1 MIASACFTTL
11 LFLLLSQDAS
21 GAPTASPTVVGR
33 SMPIRRLSPSSQN
46 LTLVAQQAK
55 DQRDIL
61 GVKYGGQ
68 LLQQRGTGYNLYHTF
83 ADRTCFNSYYG
94 TIAIGTPPVSYDV
107 ILDTGSSDLWL
118 TSSICGP
125 GCGTSPTYDPAKS
138 SSFQNLSTPFEIS
151 YGSGAVAG
159 YVAEETVQMAGF
171 EVAKQGFGV
180 VNALSSA
187 FNTNPVSG
195 IMGLAWS
202 PLSSTQQTPF
212 WQTLA
217 SGGSWD
223 SALFGVQL
231 TRYGNVSNAAQNE
244 PGGVIDLGYTNSSL
258 YTGSIEYHNLVGTPQ
273 YWEINMNTLT
283 VQGKSIDIAGIS
295 TAIIDTGTTN
305 IAGPASAV
313 ASIYAQIPGSQAG
326 TGQLDGYYTYPCS
339 TTVNVQFNFGGNTW
353 SMSPADFTHSQVST
367 TECLGAFFIA
377 SFGSGGPS
385 WVIGDAFLKNV
396 YSVFKYSPASVG
408 FAALSETAIS
418 QNGIKAAV
426 PSPTIGAVTA
436 ATNTGAASSASS
448 GAVSSGPLSTL
459 LCFWLASTS
468 IAFLFW

>member
-1 MIASACFTTL
+1 MFAPASLTAL
-11 LFLLLSQDAS
+11 LFILLSQDVS
-21 GAPTASPTVVGR
+21 GAPTASTAVVGR
-33 SMPIRRLSPSSQN
+33 SMPIRRLNPLSRN
-46 LTLVAQQAK
+46 LTLVAQRARN
-55 DQRDIL
+55 QRDL
-61 GVKYGGQ
+61 LAVKYSGQ
-68 LLQQRGTGYNLYHTF
+68 SLQQRGTGYNLIVNQET
-83 ADRTCFNSYYG
+83 DTGYYG

-118 TSSICGP
+118 TSSTCGAS
-125 GCGTSPTYDPAKS
+125 CGTSPTYDPAMS
-138 SSFQNLSTPFEIS
+138 STFQNLSTPFEIQ

-171 EVAKQGFGV
+171 SVAKQGFGV
-180 VNALSSA
+180 VDALSSA

-202 PLSSTQQTPF
+202 SLSSTQQTPF

-217 SGGSWD
+217 SDGSWD

-231 TRYGNVSNAAQNE
+231 TRYGNVSGAAQNE
-244 PGGVIDLGYTNSSL
+244 PGGVIDMGYTNSSL
-258 YTGSIEYHNLVGTPQ
+258 YTGSIEYHDLVGTPQ
-273 YWEINMNTLT
+273 YWEINMSELT
-283 VQGKSIDIAGIS
+283 VQGNSIDIAGIS
-295 TAIIDTGTTN
+295 TAIIDTGTTD
-305 IAGPASAV
+305 IAGPASAI

-326 TGQLDGYYTYPCS
+326 TGQLEGYYTYPCS

-353 SMSPADFTHSQVST
+353 SMSPADFTHSQAST
-367 TECLGAFFIA
+367 TECIGAFFI
-377 SFGSGGPS
+377 SSIGQGGPS

-408 FAALSETAIS
+408 FAALSETAIA
-418 QNGIKAAV
+418 QNGVKAAV

-436 ATNTGAASSASS
+436 VTGTVSS
-448 GAVSSGPLSTL
+448 GALSSRPLSIL

>member
-1 MIASACFTTL
+1 MIASAGLTTL
-11 LFLLLSQDAS
+11 LFLLLSRDAS
-21 GAPTASPTVVGR
+21 GAPTASTAVVGR
-33 SMPIRRLSPSSQN
+33 SIPIRRLYPSSQN

-55 DQRDIL
+55 DQRDML
-61 GVKYGGQ
+61 AVKFGGQ
-68 LLQQRGTGYNLYHTF
+68 SLQQRGTGYNLIVNQGVDTG
-83 ADRTCFNSYYG
+83 YYG
-94 TIAIGTPPVSYDV
+94 TIAIGTPPMSYDV

-118 TSSICGP
+118 TSSTCGT

-138 SSFQNLSTPFEIS
+138 STFQNLSTPFEIQ

-159 YVAEETVQMAGF
+159 YIAEETVQMAGF
-171 EVAKQGFGV
+171 SVAKQGFGV

-202 PLSSTQQTPF
+202 PLSSTHQTPF

-231 TRYGNVSNAAQNE
+231 TRYGNVSGAAQNE
-244 PGGVIDLGYTNSSL
+244 PGGVIDMGYTNSSL
-258 YTGSIEYHNLVGTPQ
+258 YTGSIEYHNVIGTPQ
-273 YWEINMNTLT
+273 YWEINLNTLT
-283 VQGKSIDIAGIS
+283 VQGKSINIAGAL

-305 IAGPASAV
+305 IAGPADAI

-326 TGQLDGYYTYPCS
+326 TGQLEGYYTYPCS

-353 SMSPADFTHSQVST
+353 SMSPADFTHSRVSS
-367 TECLGAFFIA
+367 TECLGAFFVSSI
-377 SFGSGGPS
+377 GQGGPS
-385 WVIGDAFLKNV
+385 WIIGDAFLKNV

-408 FAALSETAIS
+408 FAALSETAIA
-418 QNGIKAAV
+418 QNGVKAAV

-436 ATNTGAASSASS
+436 ATNTGAASRAAV
-448 GAVSSGPLSTL
+448 GAVSSGPLSIL
-459 LCFWLASTS
+459 LCLWLASTS
-468 IAFLFW
+468 ITFVFW